1 MARVGRHV
9 SLPEAVAA
17 VNRRAIDLAREKDLQ
32 IGIIP
37 RKDMYHSEFVYDP
50 TDTVE
55 EMKHNSSV
63 NIGLRALFESAS
75 KFPWSGKVR
84 DDVFVLSVF
93 QTDHEFVHTD
103 QHFDK
108 FASKNP
114 SEETEAMA
122 RSMVVAAAD
131 PAYTED
137 DSQYLSMPSEYEAN
151 LYAAIT
157 TEQYFREKYPE
168 IEAGKII
175 AEKLSSYSEMYPYGK
190 TDDFDAVVNH
200 MMEHKDEVAH
210 QKRSI
215 DLTYGSDVTKSF
227 IHDSEF
233 RREYQNALSDGAA
246 ADKVVVERIRRD
258 APEYLNPYPCL
269 KEKSGGREIK
279 KSRGEMAEERFGH
292 ILEDSDLNRDA
303 GNDIEYG
310 DD

>member
-1 MARVGRHV
+1 MARIGRHV
-9 SLPEAVAA
+9 SLTEAIAA
-17 VNRRAIDLAREKDLQ
+17 VNRRAVDLAREKDRQ

-37 RKDMYHSEFVYDP
+37 RKDMYHSEFVYNP

-108 FASKNP
+108 FSGRCP
-114 SEETEAMA
+114 SEETKAMA

-137 DSQYLSMPSEYEAN
+137 DNQYLSMPSEYEAN
-151 LYAAIT
+151 LYAAII
-157 TEQYFREKYPE
+157 TEQYFRERYPE

-175 AEKLSSYSEMYPYGK
+175 AEKLSSYPEMYPYGK
-190 TDDFDAVVNH
+190 TDDFDAVVSY
-200 MMEHKDEVAH
+200 MMEHKDEVVH
-210 QKRSI
+210 RKRSI
-215 DLTYGSDVTKSF
+215 DLIHGSDVTKSF
-227 IHDSEF
+227 IHDPEF
-233 RREYQNALSDGAA
+233 RMEYQKALPDGEA
-246 ADKVVVERIRRD
+246 ADKAVVEHIRRN

-269 KEKSGGREIK
+269 NEKPGECEIK
-279 KSRGEMAEERFGH
+279 KSRGEIAEERFGH
-292 ILEDSDLNRDA
+292 LMTDSDFDRDS
-303 GNDIEYG
+303 GKDFEYG